1 LKGRGL
7 KSIESTT
14 TANEEEAAMG
24 KFLKQDLHQKQQKI

>member
-1 LKGRGL
+1 L
-7 KSIESTT
+7 KSIEST